1 MKTDLQIRV
10 TVGILQDSQPV
21 STSALGWLGETIYP
35 AGNLPNAGSRNAV
48 AVAVAAGAAV
58 AAAPDALLPRPMP
71 ILAASPPCRLVFSP
85 LANSRDRF
93 NILLWVG

>member
-48 AVAVAAGAAV
+48 AVAAV
-58 AAAPDALLPRPMP
+58 AAAPDALSPRPMP